1 MSAIEK
7 IEKISK
13 IGRKIHDPIQRIE
26 PADQT
31 VMKERFEALMREDTR
46 KVSDTTQLAQDP
58 NRPASPMAEARK
70 LGGQTNLSKDVTPAE
85 IVNRTDSAV
94 KRIETVKDKLVENNV
109 NLRPSVQGL
118 LRKKLEHIDE
128 NINTALK
135 KAGATESSG
144 KAGQEQEMVD
154 GVLNPVHRFLGML
167 THGQSQLENL
177 SSLVTGM
184 GNKENVSPAALL
196 GIQIKVA
203 RVQHE
208 IELFTSL
215 LNKALESTKTIMNVQ
230 V

>member
-1 MSAIEK
+1 MSLDK

-13 IGRKIHDPIQRIE
+13 VGQKIHDLPVDRIE
-26 PADQT
+26 QADQAM
-31 VMKERFEALMREDTR
+31 MKARFETLMREDART
-46 KVSDTTQLAQDP
+46 VSETTQIAQDP
-58 NRPASPMAEARK
+58 NKALTPMDEARK
-70 LGGQTNLSKDVTPAE
+70 LGGQTHASNKATPAE
-85 IVNRTDSAV
+85 IVSQSESAV

-109 NLRPSVQGL
+109 DLKPSVEGL
-118 LRKKLEHIDE
+118 LRKKLEHVDE
-128 NINTALK
+128 NIKTALS
-135 KAGATESSG
+135 KAGATEETLAVG
-144 KAGQEQEMVD
+144 EEQQMVD

-167 THGQSQLENL
+167 THGQSQLESL
-177 SSLVTGM
+177 SSLVAGM
-184 GNKENVSPAALL
+184 DNKENVSPAALL